1 MNETNRGLNRA
12 VIGLV
17 GLVLLAAGAA
27 VVMAQF
33 WPAAAD
39 AWHSVTASVEEWLT
53 EAQRL
58 TQMGDGGALNGV
70 TLGAVVLAVIA
81 VVLCIII
88 MARLGGGRAASVMRL
103 EPGDGPLGAIT
114 LEESFAADALAHSLE
129 ADDAVVTSKVSTRR
143 IRGVDVLH
151 IQVAPRQNVS
161 PGIIVERVSGL
172 VNNLS
177 TLLGRD
183 LAALVSVRSGI
194 RARLAADQ
202 PRVQ

>member
-17 GLVLLAAGAA
+17 GLVLLVGGST
-27 VVMAQF
+27 VVMAQL
-33 WPAAAD
+33 WPEAAEVWRSGA
-39 AWHSVTASVEEWLT
+39 ASSEAWLT
-53 EAQRL
+53 EAQRR
-58 TQMGDGGALNGV
+58 TQLGEGGALNGV
-70 TLGAVVLAVIA
+70 TLGAVLLAVTGF
-81 VVLCIII
+81 VLCIII
-88 MARLGGGRAASVMRL
+88 MARLGGGRAASVTRL
-103 EPGDGPLGAIT
+103 EPGEGPIGAIT

-129 ADDAVVTSKVSTRR
+129 TDDAVVTSKVSTRR

-172 VNNLS
+172 IDNLS

-183 LAALVSVRSGI
+183 LEALVSVRSGI
-194 RARLAADQ
+194 RARFAADQ
-202 PRVQ
+202 PRVH